1 MKFAFLLP
9 MVVAMVGSSAHGQE
23 KTDEMSQG
31 MRIASVDVRK
41 VFNEWKY
48 SKESQK
54 KIEDTKESL
63 EKENNDRLAV
73 INEYQMERSRMHQ
86 QYKANEGTMSA
97 EDKAKMDAK
106 FRSLG
111 RDAVALEQDRRDF
124 FEKGK
129 RQLANEISSEAKL
142 ILDQITQSIQ
152 VYALEKK
159 YHMVIETGGHTTR
172 NVPLFVHLEGAVDI
186 TDEIITRLNEGEG
199 N

>member
-1 MKFAFLLP
+1 MKFGFLIL
-9 MVVAMVGSSAHGQE
+9 MVVAMAGNIARAQE
-23 KTDEMSQG
+23 MTDEVS
-31 MRIASVDVRK
+31 IASVDVRK
-41 VFNEWKY
+41 IFNDWEY
-48 SKESQK
+48 SIESQK
-54 KIEDTKESL
+54 KIEKTKESL

-86 QYKANEGTMSA
+86 QYKTNVATMSA
-97 EDKAKMDAK
+97 EDKEKMDTK

-129 RQLANEISSEAKL
+129 RRLANEISSEAKL

-152 VYALEKK
+152 VYALQKK
-159 YHMVIETGGHTTR
+159 YDMVIEMGGQTTR

-186 TDEIITRLNEGEG
+186 TGDIIKRLNEDEDEGED